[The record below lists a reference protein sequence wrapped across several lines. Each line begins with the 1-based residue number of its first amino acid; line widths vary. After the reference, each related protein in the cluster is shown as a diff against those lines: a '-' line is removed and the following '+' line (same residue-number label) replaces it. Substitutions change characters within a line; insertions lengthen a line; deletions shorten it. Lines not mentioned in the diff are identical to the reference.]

1 MEETFRAGIGECDA
15 LCNFA
20 TMAMRAVGIPVV
32 VQTTTWTKMD
42 LAHSWCAVLQ
52 DGEFYDFSP
61 AYAGPDEYR
70 QKLMTV
76 RYLKPAKSV
85 PATCLM
91 LISKNH
97 GRTMVIPHT

>member
-1 MEETFRAGIGECDA
+1 
-15 LCNFA
+15 
-20 TMAMRAVGIPVV
+20 
-32 VQTTTWTKMD
+32 MD
-42 LAHSWCAVLQ
+42 LAHSWCAVPQ

-76 RYLKPAKSV
+76 RYLE
-85 PATCLM
+85 TCKVRRNLFDADF
-91 LISKNH
+91 KNR